1 MKGKRTL
8 AATSDEGHRSFF
20 FAGVFL
26 ICASTLM
33 YEVVLTRLL
42 SVVSWYYLAFV
53 SVSMGMF
60 GMTAGALAVQLA
72 PAFFAPALVPRRM
85 TQAAAAMALSLP
97 PALLTML
104 AVPVDVSLSA
114 QTIYSFILFSA
125 VISVPFFFSG
135 VAVCLSLTRTP
146 FPVGRVYFADL
157 LGAGTGCLCAIA
169 LMKLFDGPSA
179 VLIISA
185 LVFLAAASYAVHAGD
200 ARRVRRLA
208 MGAAAV
214 AVLAV
219 LNASTLYGIQ
229 PIWVKGRIDR
239 RTRIL
244 SEIWNPISKV
254 RAWTPTVGT
263 PLMWGASSRMPPV
276 QIESINLDIDNDAA
290 TPLHRFRGDMSE
302 FEFLKYDVT
311 SLAARLRSGGS
322 AAIIGFGGGRDAM
335 VAALFSFRRIVGI
348 EVNPAV
354 VELSTRR
361 LDWFSGLS
369 KLPGLEVHVDEGR
382 SWLTRSGQTF
392 DMIQASMVDTWAAT
406 SAGALSL
413 SENALYTVDG
423 WRVFYRQLAPG
434 GLLTFT
440 RWNSGPEVSQTYRMF
455 SVAWATLLAEGV
467 QEPDR
472 HLALVSG
479 GPVATLLLSN
489 RPLGPRDLQ
498 QLRDTAR
505 EMDFKLIFLP
515 GQPTD
520 VPELRRIAAAR
531 TLDDLA
537 QLRHV
542 SMLDYSPVYDRS
554 PFFFNSVHLSRLPEL
569 VGSAHAGGNLRALV
583 FVLCFMLAAATLLT
597 VTILLPLKRSLRG
610 QSGAGGGGGVM
621 AGAVAYF
628 VGIGVAFM
636 LVEIALMQQLSMF
649 LGHPIYS
656 LVVVLAVLIISSG
669 LGSLAS
675 ERLRLG
681 SSLVSRAPALLTA
694 ATVVLCAQLI
704 VPLIHRFTPASL
716 FERALVSMAIVAPC
730 GLVMGF
736 CFPVGM
742 RWMVS
747 LRHQQNLPWMWA
759 LNGAASVLGSFL
771 ALIISM
777 ETSITACL
785 LTGAGLYAFA
795 GLALPVSAEAGR
807 EWASADL
814 LAAKGTGSTAQV

>member
-1 MKGKRTL
+1 LINEASTGRRR
-8 AATSDEGHRSFF
+8 AFF
-20 FAGVFL
+20 FIALFL

-60 GMTAGALAVQLA
+60 GMTAGALAVQLS
-72 PAFFAPALVPRRM
+72 PGFFAPAVVPRRM
-85 TQAAAAMALSLP
+85 TQAASAMALSLP

-104 AVPVDVSLSA
+104 AVPVDVSLSL
-114 QTIYSFILFSA
+114 QTVYSFILFSA

-135 VAVCLSLTRTP
+135 VTVCLALTRTA

-157 LGAGTGCLCAIA
+157 LGAGAGCLCAIG
-169 LMKLFDGPSA
+169 LLRVLDGPSA
-179 VLIISA
+179 VLAISGV
-185 LVFLAAASYAVHAGD
+185 VFLSAASYALHAGD
-200 ARRVRRLA
+200 PVGARRWVA
-208 MGAAAV
+208 GAA
-214 AVLAV
+214 VLTILAG

-229 PIWVKGRIDR
+229 PIWVKGKIDR

-244 SEIWNPISKV
+244 SELWNPISKV
-254 RAWTPTVGT
+254 RAWQPTRGT
-263 PLMWGASSRMPPV
+263 PLMWGASARMPEV

-290 TPLHRFRGDMSE
+290 TPLHRFRGDMAE

-311 SLAARLRSGGS
+311 SLAARLRRGGT

-335 VAALFSFRRIVGI
+335 VAALYGFRRIVGI
-348 EVNPAV
+348 EVNDAV

-369 KLPGLEVHVDEGR
+369 RLPGLEVHVDEGR

-392 DMIQASMVDTWAAT
+392 DVIQASMVDTWAAT
-406 SAGALSL
+406 SAGSLAL

-423 WRVFYRQLAPG
+423 WRVFYRHLAPG

-440 RWNSGPEVSQTYRMF
+440 RWNAGPEVSQTHRMF
-455 SVAWATLLAEGV
+455 SVAWATLLSEGV
-467 QEPDR
+467 TEPGR
-472 HLALVSG
+472 HLALVAG

-489 RPLGPRDLQ
+489 RPLGPQDLQ
-498 QLRDTAR
+498 ELRDRAR
-505 EMDFKLIFLP
+505 DMEFRILFLP
-515 GQPTD
+515 GETTE
-520 VPELRRIAAAR
+520 VPELRLIAAAT

-537 QLRHV
+537 GLRNV
-542 SMLDYSPVYDRS
+542 SLLDYSPVYDRS

-569 VGSAHAGGNLRALV
+569 VRTAHAGGNLRALV
-583 FVLCFMLAAATLLT
+583 FVLCFMLAAATLLLL
-597 VTILLPLKRSLRG
+597 TIALPLSRTVRR
-610 QSGAGGGGGVM
+610 AGGPRVVL

-628 VGIGVAFM
+628 VAIGVAFM

-656 LVVVLAVLIISSG
+656 LVVVLAVLIVSSG

-675 ERLRLG
+675 ERLRLQ
-681 SSLVSRAPALLTA
+681 SALVGRAPAMFAA
-694 ATVVLCAQLI
+694 ATIILCAQLV
-704 VPLIHRFTPASL
+704 VPLTHWFTAAGL
-716 FERALVSMAIVAPC
+716 LERALVSVAVVAPC

-742 RWMVS
+742 RWMAS
-747 LRHQQNLPWMWA
+747 LRQQQNLPWMWA

-777 ETSITACL
+777 ETSIAACL
-785 LTGAGLYAFA
+785 LTGAGVYAFA
-795 GLALPVSAEAGR
+795 GLALPASTAEGR
-807 EWASADL
+807 AWAAADL
-814 LAAKGTGSTAQV
+814 LAAKGTSSTAKV